1 MSLLLFTL
9 AYWRHLNLFK
19 CCVCA
24 SKQILYMSKQTGE
37 TTPTLVP
44 PVCSALCIHCG
55 PINCVHIPVREN
67 LLLVG
72 CGDALQVLQTNM
84 DSFQARDKTWL
95 GVEALLRDLLNLIDD
110 LDSADVLF
118 LVGQDEVAV
127 YAHRLMLVARCK
139 HFRNRQRE
147 LWSSKSVH
155 SQLTVR
161 KPDFRPDVF
170 REVLTFVYTGKVT
183 MP

>member
-1 MSLLLFTL
+1 MCLFFFLFFFL
-9 AYWRHLNLFK
+9 AFWHHLNLFK

-24 SKQILYMSKQTGE
+24 CN
-37 TTPTLVP
+37 VP
-44 PVCSALCIHCG
+44 PVCIALCIHCG

-67 LLLVG
+67 LVLVG
-72 CGDALQVLQTNM
+72 CDALRVLQTNM

-110 LDSADVLF
+110 RDSADVLF

-183 MP
+183 LP

>member
-1 MSLLLFTL
+1 M
-9 AYWRHLNLFK
+9 
-19 CCVCA
+19 
-24 SKQILYMSKQTGE
+24 
-37 TTPTLVP
+37 TPTLVP

-67 LLLVG
+67 LVLVG
-72 CGDALQVLQTNM
+72 CGNALRVLQTNM
-84 DSFQARDKTWL
+84 DSFQARDKKWL
-95 GVEALLRDLLNLIDD
+95 GVETLLRDLLNLIDD
-110 LDSADVLF
+110 RDSADVLF

>member
-1 MSLLLFTL
+1 
-9 AYWRHLNLFK
+9 
-19 CCVCA
+19 
-24 SKQILYMSKQTGE
+24 MSKQTGE

-67 LLLVG
+67 LVLVG
-72 CGDALQVLQTNM
+72 CGDALRVSQTNM

-110 LDSADVLF
+110 RDSADVLF

-183 MP
+183 LP